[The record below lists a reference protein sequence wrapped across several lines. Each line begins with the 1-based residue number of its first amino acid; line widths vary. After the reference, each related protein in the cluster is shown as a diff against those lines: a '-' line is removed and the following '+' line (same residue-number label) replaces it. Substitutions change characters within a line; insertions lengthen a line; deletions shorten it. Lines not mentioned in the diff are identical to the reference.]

1 MSVPTKFE
9 CMGSTVTVRVG
20 AMEDPGLDG
29 NYHGTEQAISI
40 SKECTEQAQE
50 QTFWHEFMHCALTHL
65 GYKKLNDNEQFV
77 ELVAQCL
84 YQLQKTRI
92 DRKTK

>member
-1 MSVPTKFE
+1 MAIPTRFE
-9 CMGSTVTVRVG
+9 CMGSTITVRV
-20 AMEDPGLDG
+20 EEIKDPSLDG
-29 NYHGTEQAISI
+29 HYNGTEQEISV

-50 QTFWHEFMHCALTHL
+50 QTFWHEWVHCALTHL

-77 ELVAQCL
+77 DQLAQCL